1 MKTLVNLLFITS
13 IILLQSCIQ
22 APSSGRKNSL
32 TSSATTAAPK
42 SGSPS
47 GTLSPSFASD
57 ESTYWFTS
65 AKVTGTVTLNKN
77 TQDVLYLRGKLIHD
91 FLNAKDTSGSEYFRK
106 QYCIVG
112 NFSSPSYKQ
121 IRVRAIPIYITTATK
136 AIERLFR
143 LDVPT
148 NSDNTSACQFSTI
161 NSVLPS
167 SAAFSLPGICSSCS
181 GQITTKD
188 LNLYETKNSSLTK
201 IDDKS
206 LSLSS
211 VLLRVDL
218 SSNSSSPESSCTNS
232 SCSAKGFDCCL
243 SGQCVKDASEKP
255 SASVNPLDPAYIQ
268 AKNDYAKNPLSF
280 INYPNVF
287 YICSNIAH
295 TPTPP
300 TSGTGKTPAAEAQDR
315 VTKYLA
321 DYTCLSDVKAGLN
334 YDNCRSTNTSHDKR
348 VDAYLAIKKKL
359 AIACGCMAS
368 ESEMAVKCPDW
379 GILPVYKSG
388 ALPSNSN
395 ITDFGCYTPQP
406 VNPIG
411 PITNLN
417 VSVSNRSAPHRF
429 YAEADG
435 KNYDSIEGHINEV
448 ATLLQEGVAFSYSD
462 EFNKV
467 GPNNSAY
474 NINSVLGSMTVDL
487 NHTLPAKLVN
497 VELGKSYILSATS
510 GYFTPC
516 SQCVKDSWFE
526 NFTAHPNSQRGV
538 GLQAS
543 GYTTSRDTY
552 SANATFGNYEDTKFG
567 RACYVPVTMLP
578 LSHKKESSLQTQRKN
593 RLTAQAAYYIN
604 GHQRDWYG
612 FNKGAL
618 IGSFDGVTWF
628 AVGTGR
634 RITATSTKLFLALN
648 ASFLDLAAK
657 TDTIV
662 NIIPD
667 FSANTAADYDYDP
680 ALTLT
685 DPKQNTGATCQQYHQ
700 CSVDADCVAQLGWEY
715 TCADVSQYKTKW
727 PVFNSEG
734 DELANQERSGTLFD
748 ILQATISTTVYKRCV
763 YRGQGAPCKASYN
776 TPPNINQKAFACAP
790 NFYCA
795 KLDTSN
801 FNDQVARSPNEL
813 DDIFFGMDA
822 NVLGRPLHYVMAN
835 QKLPESTQ
843 TIIKYNATDAIGL
856 TANESSDMGICRPGR
871 SLSGLNDLV
880 NHASADPSKRADY
893 ISQIGSCDSTQ
904 LGSNRFKTCPA
915 FDDNLNYVEYSASD
929 SLLQKQTQNACGGE
943 SKNANDAI
951 SAFKSIEGLSLLNS
965 RSITQA
971 SLVQDACYR
980 RAGSVCHS
988 DLDCGPNKLH
998 EDSAAAIAL
1007 KYFGGTEAEQQY
1019 WKESLVCGQGSAIP
1033 ALGTAGYFNY
1043 KLSENRCCREI
1054 GKDFTMY
1061 TSADTTSVVPEN
1073 SGSNLTLDTKQFTD
1087 KNPLANNRYS
1097 RYIISKTALA
1107 DPETAP
1113 RVLSTAEPA
1122 PNQWKVI
1129 NETGSLTCCG
1139 GGWIRKFTDGS
1150 HDWKIKNRLA
1160 IDSNNFTCLNYR
1172 SPLMNPSYNNFTA
1185 DKVNP
1190 ISYQR
1195 EAEYFCRDISRGGC
1209 MQIEFPGD
1217 IPQLSSN
1224 LTILGPVGHD
1234 PAVKFPTLDRPASG
1248 STRLDTTP
1256 VKNPFE
1262 DTMTTIEQVMNVDA
1276 PYQPLPYYYTP
1287 IIPGSKPEDTDVNGI
1302 AYNFFTN
1309 QGTDYGVEMYLP
1321 AYIGYDSTIPS
1332 NSTFITRVAIR
1343 YISSA
1348 GVLEYENI
1356 TGNVATQTQCNDV
1369 INISGTATMASPVD
1383 GIPESNWCIVKN
1395 AKTGQRPVFI
1405 ARAKTSGNPWLYAGI
1420 VIEFKPI
1427 EIVNNNNNN
1436 IITAK
1441 QVAVPGNALYYLTK
1455 LARLE
1460 LIGIPQI
1467 TYEPLYCNDDQ
1478 SKVVPGLF
1486 KSNYSTRGTFEG
1498 AANTY
1503 GFVNSHE
1510 MYTSNNGVIDS
1521 ASTAEETRYG
1531 NWNNKFVFQDKLDHS
1546 AIFSSKDFTCC
1557 TPLGKNT
1564 TAAGKC
1570 CSGYAVGG
1578 ICKLPK
1584 GVDLNVY
1591 FNKFVSSEGVG
1602 VDQPSGGLLIKG
1614 ITDAE
1619 VDFNPYTGEPKM
1631 RSSTYDKLLALGYK
1645 YCEGGKIVTGAAF
1658 GKFTM
1663 EPFSGSY
1670 VKLAEGSE
1678 GTIEDFFTLS
1688 IVNSVLDVQS
1698 TDLALGKVP
1707 FDNGNRWNHHL
1718 YCQ

>member
-255 SASVNPLDPAYIQ
+255 SASINPLDPAYIQ

-843 TIIKYNATDAIGL
+843 SIIKHNATDAIGL

-871 SLSGLNDLV
+871 SLSGLNDLL

-893 ISQIGSCDSTQ
+893 ISQIGSCDSTKS
-904 LGSNRFKTCPA
+904 GSERFKTCPA
-915 FDDNLNYVEYSASD
+915 FDDDLNYVEYSASD
-929 SLLQKQTQNACGGE
+929 IFVEKQKRTQNACGAE
-943 SKNANDAI
+943 SKNANAL
-951 SAFKSIEGLSLLNS
+951 SAFASIEGLSLLNS
-965 RSITQA
+965 RSITQP
-971 SLVQDACYR
+971 SLVKDACYR

-998 EDSAAAIAL
+998 EDSVAALAL
-1007 KYFGGTEAEQQY
+1007 SYFGGTEAEQQY

-1033 ALGTAGYFNY
+1033 ALGTAGYFGY

-1061 TSADTTSVVPEN
+1061 TSTDNVDVLPEN
-1073 SGSNLTLDTKQFTD
+1073 AGSNLTLDTKTFTD
-1087 KNPLANNRYS
+1087 DNPQANNRYS
-1097 RYIISKTALA
+1097 RYTVSKTAIS
-1107 DPETAP
+1107 DSSKAP
-1113 RVLSTAEPA
+1113 SIAKNSTPA
-1122 PNQWKVI
+1122 TDQWKVI

-1150 HDWKIKNRLA
+1150 HDWKIKNRLS

-1172 SPLMNPSYNNFTA
+1172 SPLMNPNFT
-1185 DKVNP
+1185 DYTGYSVNP

-1195 EAEYFCRDISRGGC
+1195 EANYFCQDISRGGC

-1217 IPQLSSN
+1217 IPQMSSN
-1224 LTILGPVGHD
+1224 LEIIGPVAYD
-1234 PAVKFPTLDRPASG
+1234 PRSRFLTDPPPIG
-1248 STRLDTTP
+1248 QTRLDTTP
-1256 VKNPFE
+1256 VEKPEKDVDLIRLPLNF
-1262 DTMTTIEQVMNVDA
+1262 DT
-1276 PYQPLPYYYTP
+1276 PYYPFPFIQENDIYSQNYF
-1287 IIPGSKPEDTDVNGI
+1287 GN
-1302 AYNFFTN
+1302 ANL
-1309 QGTDYGVEMYLP
+1309 DYGVKIYLP
-1321 AYIGYDSTIPS
+1321 AYIGFNKNVTDNISS
-1332 NSTFITRVAIR
+1332 SDFIKRVAIK
-1343 YISSA
+1343 YISTTGVVSYQDITNDVASA
-1348 GVLEYENI
+1348 TECGNVINNPQGFGNDTI
-1356 TGNVATQTQCNDV
+1356 DFIPSKTWCVFKNSKTGN
-1369 INISGTATMASPVD
+1369 
-1383 GIPESNWCIVKN
+1383 
-1395 AKTGQRPVFI
+1395 RPVLL
-1405 ARAKTSGNPWLYAGI
+1405 ARADVPGTWDYAGLI
-1420 VIEFKPI
+1420 VEFRTLEASKG
-1427 EIVNNNNNN
+1427 
-1436 IITAK
+1436 T
-1441 QVAVPGNALYYLTK
+1441 QVAVPGNALYYLSK
-1455 LARLE
+1455 LARFE

-1478 SKVVPGLF
+1478 SKLVPGLF
-1486 KSNYSTRGTFEG
+1486 KSNYSTRSQFEPG
-1498 AANTY
+1498 ANTY
-1503 GFVNSHE
+1503 NFSGSSDLITNSIE
-1510 MYTSNNGVIDS
+1510 IYTANNGVESGKSKVEDNG
-1521 ASTAEETRYG
+1521 YG
-1531 NWNNKFVFQDKLDHS
+1531 NSSNKFVFQDKLDHS

-1602 VDQPSGGLLIKG
+1602 ADQPSGGLLIKG
-1614 ITDAE
+1614 TTDAE
-1619 VDFNPYTGEPKM
+1619 VDFNPYTGEPKL
-1631 RSSTYDKLLALGYK
+1631 RSSTYDKLLALGNK

-1658 GKFTM
+1658 GRFTM
-1663 EPFSGSY
+1663 EPFSGGY
-1670 VKLAEGSE
+1670 VKPTE

-1688 IVNSVLDVQS
+1688 IVNSVLDVQP
-1698 TDLALGKVP
+1698 TDLKLGKVP